1 MPTTRSQARQTTLH
15 LPQNSPSWDCED
27 GSLPEEDS
35 SQQSLRSASP
45 QQSESSPP
53 SERDQNLE
61 SDDGNTSKHMK
72 NARTTRRNAQMAW
85 NKLAEEME
93 KDSREKGTVIKWS
106 GPACHTRFKRILA
119 AHQKETKS
127 LQKTGVN
134 EEIDAH
140 IQTLTDLVSLIDA
153 HNLVKEK
160 ASTGAKTK
168 ASKEQAAALELKDAA
183 MNGIRP
189 RNTLM
194 DISQLDGATAHE
206 KQGQQNVSPSASK
219 CPHHQ
224 STLDRVLQKREEE
237 DTHRLQEAQAR
248 DDLRHGQLISGFDRL
263 AHGMATL
270 NETMQTQMRQES
282 ERNAQQTEMLRLFST
297 IIQQRKD

>member
-15 LPQNSPSWDCED
+15 LPRNSPSWDCED

-35 SQQSLRSASP
+35 SQQSLCSASP

-61 SDDGNTSKHMK
+61 SDDGNTSKHVK
-72 NARTTRRNAQMAW
+72 NVRSPYWLPWQDQFLAAEVAKHESFLATRRNGQMAW
-85 NKLAEEME
+85 SKLAEEME
-93 KDSREKGTVIKWS
+93 KDSREKGTVIKRS
-106 GPACHTRFKRILA
+106 GPACRTRFKRILA
-119 AHQKETKS
+119 AHQKEETKS

-140 IQTLTDLVSLIDA
+140 IQTLTDLISLIDA

-160 ASTGAKTK
+160 ASTGARTK
-168 ASKEQAAALELKDAA
+168 ASKEQAAALELKDAV

-194 DISQLDGATAHE
+194 DISQLDGATARE
-206 KQGQQNVSPSASK
+206 KQGQ
-219 CPHHQ
+219 
-224 STLDRVLQKREEE
+224 
-237 DTHRLQEAQAR
+237 
-248 DDLRHGQLISGFDRL
+248 
-263 AHGMATL
+263 
-270 NETMQTQMRQES
+270 
-282 ERNAQQTEMLRLFST
+282 
-297 IIQQRKD
+297 RK